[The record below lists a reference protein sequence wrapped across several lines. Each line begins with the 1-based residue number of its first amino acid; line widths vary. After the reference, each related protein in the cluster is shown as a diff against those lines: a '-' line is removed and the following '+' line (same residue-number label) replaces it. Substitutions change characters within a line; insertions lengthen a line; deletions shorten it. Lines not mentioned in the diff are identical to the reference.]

1 MVLHAFTTCL
11 SDIRACV
18 HIVSLK
24 VIVGIRGLIE
34 ENTCM
39 DKPELDT
46 VVSVLDGLQRRVSW
60 QV

>member
-34 ENTCM
+34 ENAHM
-39 DKPELDT
+39 NKPGLGN
-46 VVSVLDGLQRRVSW
+46 VSARWNVQTWVS
-60 QV
+60 